1 MLMYFIREI
10 PRLPSYGD
18 ACFSPLHS
26 SLVPFGMTFN
36 TDVKVEKWMKYN
48 GQNKQRVT
56 AQHVYVNLLVPVE
69 VPGVSGRGWRVA
81 GRAPRR
87 LGSLKD
93 GESRPPTDPLS
104 APVSKKPAGVG
115 GCGSENQDCWASSEA
130 ANKFQ
135 SFPVWHPASR
145 RTRKVMLA
153 N

>member
-1 MLMYFIREI
+1 MSQVIMLMSFIRET

-36 TDVKVEKWMKYN
+36 IKVEKWMKYN
-48 GQNKQRVT
+48 SGS
-56 AQHVYVNLLVPVE
+56 HVRTNSGSRHNMYVNLLVPVE

-81 GRAPRR
+81 GRGKRR

-104 APVSKKPAGVG
+104 ALLSKKPAGVG
-115 GCGSENQDCWASSEA
+115 GCGSENQDCGASSEA

-135 SFPVWHPASR
+135 SFPE
-145 RTRKVMLA
+145 
-153 N
+153 